1 MGGKGAE
8 ERRRSRCARHPWNKK
23 CGRRGGSMS
32 GSSDERVRRLE
43 DRLKTLEEVV
53 LDLEERLE
61 RVEEEIAELRL
72 RRGERERGRGGDME

>member
-1 MGGKGAE
+1 
-8 ERRRSRCARHPWNKK
+8 
-23 CGRRGGSMS
+23 MS

-61 RVEEEIAELRL
+61 RIEEEVAELRL
-72 RRGERERGRGGDME
+72 GRGERERGRAGDME

>member
-1 MGGKGAE
+1 
-8 ERRRSRCARHPWNKK
+8 
-23 CGRRGGSMS
+23 MS

-61 RVEEEIAELRL
+61 RVEEEVAELTL
-72 RRGERERGRGGDME
+72 RITARPPSASASRISRG